1 MLQIEGLSSG
11 YGNNKVLDE
20 VSLYVHEGEVVT
32 IIGPNGAGKS
42 TVFKSIVG
50 FCRILGGKIRFRG
63 EEITRI
69 RADKAL
75 QKGLAYVPQGRI
87 VFPHM
92 TVLENLEMGAF
103 LERNAARL
111 SAGLEKV
118 FALFPLLKER
128 HYQKAGTMSGG
139 EQQMLAIGRGLMMDP
154 DLVLLDEPSLGLAPK
169 FVGFIFEKIAELRS
183 MGTTLVIVEQ
193 NAAKALSIA
202 DRGYVLELGCNRFTD
217 TGPGLLANEEV
228 KRLYLGG

>member
-11 YGNNKVLDE
+11 YGNNKVLDD
-20 VSLYVHEGEVVT
+20 VSLHVHEGEIVT

-50 FCRILGGKIRFRG
+50 FCRIMGGKIRFRG

-75 QKGLAYVPQGRI
+75 QKGLAYVPQGRS

-103 LERNAARL
+103 LERDAARL

-128 HYQKAGTMSGG
+128 HHQKAGTMSGG
-139 EQQMLAIGRGLMMDP
+139 EQQMLAIGRGLMMNP

-217 TGPGLLANEEV
+217 TGPGLLANEEAR
-228 KRLYLGG
+228 RLYLGG

>member
-1 MLQIEGLSSG
+1 MDGTEPILQIEGLSSG

-50 FCRILGGKIRFRG
+50 FCRIMGGKIRFRG

-103 LERNAARL
+103 LERDAARL

-139 EQQMLAIGRGLMMDP
+139 EQQM
-154 DLVLLDEPSLGLAPK
+154 
-169 FVGFIFEKIAELRS
+169 
-183 MGTTLVIVEQ
+183 
-193 NAAKALSIA
+193 
-202 DRGYVLELGCNRFTD
+202 
-217 TGPGLLANEEV
+217 
-228 KRLYLGG
+228 